1 MFPSDKNKVLFN
13 QEIDSILIPLK
24 LIEELKDFDTWKE
37 FKNNPDFLINRGS
50 KIVKTNKKQTHFDDP
65 WDNYSGTHF
74 GY

>member
-1 MFPSDKNKVLFN
+1 MKNISNEKSV
-13 QEIDSILIPLK
+13 ILVPLE
-24 LIEELKDFDTWKE
+24 LIEELKDFNTWKE
-37 FKNNPDFLINRGS
+37 FKGDPDFLVNRGS

>member
-1 MFPSDKNKVLFN
+1 MKNISNEKSV
-13 QEIDSILIPLK
+13 ILVPLE

-37 FKNNPDFLINRGS
+37 FKGNPDFLVNRGS
-50 KIVKTNKKQTHFDDP
+50 KIITPNKKQTHFDDP

>member
-1 MFPSDKNKVLFN
+1 MKNISNEKSVIIVPLELIDK
-13 QEIDSILIPLK
+13 
-24 LIEELKDFDTWKE
+24 LKDFDTWKE
-37 FKNNPDFLINRGS
+37 FKGDPDFLVNRGS